1 MVCISCS
8 VGVEPT
14 FVLQQGGN
22 TRHAGTLCDESGCIH
37 CGAAKVAE
45 MVLFWPRMWLEN
57 LPQEVTVL

>member
-22 TRHAGTLCDESGCIH
+22 TRHAGTFCDESGCIL

>member
-8 VGVEPT
+8 FGVDPT

-37 CGAAKVAE
+37 CGTVKVAE
-45 MVLFWPRMWLEN
+45 MVLVPN
-57 LPQEVTVL
+57 VA